1 MPPTPP
7 PPSRERA
14 MRRHG
19 TEHDGR
25 RRALLRAGLTA
36 LLGAIAPQAGAGP
49 SRDSVRVDVRAHG
62 ARGDGRH
69 DDTAAFQSAID
80 ALPASG
86 GTVVVAAGD
95 YRIDPQRSLRLRSR
109 MHLAM
114 DAGTRLLAIPNP
126 AARAYVLSLIGVD
139 DVEVSGGRIVGDRDT
154 HLGATGE
161 WGHGVMVRGSSSVTL
176 RDLHISR
183 CWGDGISIGGDKAA
197 GGRVTPSSDVLIANV
212 RCIGNRRQGLT
223 IGRSRRVRV
232 RDCEFADTG
241 GTLPG
246 CGIDIEP
253 DAGDSA
259 RDAVISGSFI
269 HGNQGAGVQ
278 IYKRSAGV
286 VLRGCTIEANRGHG
300 VLVIGASDCTVV
312 DNRIRRNALGGLSL
326 RPGSDGVV
334 VSLNEFVA
342 NGPARARGGKDG
354 LRARQLSV
362 AAEARA
368 VRVDDDN
375 RYSE

>member
-1 MPPTPP
+1 
-7 PPSRERA
+7 
-14 MRRHG
+14 MRRRG

-36 LLGAIAPQAGAGP
+36 LVGAIAPHAGAVAARGGT
-49 SRDSVRVDVRAHG
+49 RIDVRAHG

-86 GTVVVAAGD
+86 GTVVVPAGD
-95 YRIDPQRSLRLRSR
+95 YRIDPQRSVRLRSR

-114 DAGTRLLAIPNP
+114 EAGTRLLAIPNA
-126 AARAYVLSLIGVD
+126 AARAYVLSLIGID
-139 DVEVSGGRIVGDRDT
+139 GVEVSGGRIVGDRDT
-154 HLGATGE
+154 HLGTTGE

-176 RDLHISR
+176 RELHISR

-197 GGRVTPSSDVLIANV
+197 GGRITPSSDVLIANV
-212 RCIGNRRQGLT
+212 RCVGNRRQGLT

-232 RDCEFADTG
+232 RDSEFADTG

-259 RDAVISGSFI
+259 RDAVISGCLI

-278 IYKRSAGV
+278 IYKRSAGI

-300 VLVIGASDCTVV
+300 VLVIGASDCSVV

-326 RPGSDGVV
+326 RPGSNGVV

-342 NGPARARGGKDG
+342 NGPARAHAGKDG
-354 LRARQLSV
+354 PRARQLSV
-362 AAEARA
+362 APEARA
-368 VRVDDDN
+368 IRIDDDN
-375 RYSE
+375 RYAE